1 MTVPSPT
8 LDRIPITDCFT
19 LHSKYNL
26 QKLTIFQLLYF
37 LNLDGGNKRGLVYF
51 IVVINKLN

>member
-8 LDRIPITDCFT
+8 LDRIPITDCFI
-19 LHSKYNL
+19 SFAFNL

-37 LNLDGGNKRGLVYF
+37 LNLDGGNKRGLV
-51 IVVINKLN
+51 

>member
-8 LDRIPITDCFT
+8 LDRIPMIVLFCIQ
-19 LHSKYNL
+19 KYNL

-37 LNLDGGNKRGLVYF
+37 LNLDGGNKRGLV
-51 IVVINKLN
+51 